1 MQRAFVN
8 GNVLTIDAEFRV
20 ASAVGVDRGR
30 IVAVGSDAEITA
42 RADSSTEIVDLRGQT
57 MMPGIHDGHIHFAMW
72 ALQRPPYSVGLAD
85 AASIA
90 VMVER
95 VAARAAAAAPGAWV
109 RGHGWRAEHFAEFV
123 ASGRMP
129 NRHDLDP
136 VSGEHPVLLNHFSE
150 HGALVNSR
158 ALALAGI
165 DATTPDPPGGEI
177 VRDGRGEPTGY
188 LVESAAQLV
197 ADIVPPLTDAE
208 QDQAL
213 LDGADALRRL
223 GYTSI
228 TDPMVGAELIRRYV
242 GLGDR
247 LGLRVGLL
255 AHWTGLGLPNSV
267 AELRTALS
275 YSGPNSGFG
284 DERLFIAGAKLFA
297 DGIPPLGTA
306 WTSKPYGGGCCGM
319 LLTEGDTEQAR
330 YDELLAM
337 IDTLH
342 RARFNVQIHVT
353 GDRACDAAVDGII
366 AAMDADPWPQA
377 RHALIHGNL
386 LSPETARRMA
396 PYGINVN
403 VNSLIKWT
411 VADALPAVYGD
422 ARAGYS
428 MPMRTLIDA
437 GLHVADTSDAP
448 VVEPDWRQGVECLV
462 LRESRGTKTV
472 SGPQERIT
480 RAEALRAW
488 TYEAAWQEGTETIKG
503 SIEVGKLADFVVL
516 GADPLTVDD
525 HDLHLLPVTATV
537 IGGETVAQG

>member
-8 GNVLTIDAEFRV
+8 GHVLTMDPTAPLAEAV
-20 ASAVGVDRGR
+20 AVERGKV
-30 IVAVGSDAEITA
+30 VAVGTTAEIA
-42 RADSSTEIVDLRGQT
+42 AVAGPGADVVDLHGQT
-57 MMPGIHDGHIHFAMW
+57 LMPGIHDGHVHFAMW

-85 AASIA
+85 ATSIA
-90 VMVER
+90 AVVER
-95 VAARAAAAAPGAWV
+95 VAARTVVAPAGSWV
-109 RGHGWRAEHFAEFV
+109 RGHGWRAENFAEFT

-129 NRHDLDP
+129 TRHDLDA
-136 VSGEHPVLLNHFSE
+136 VSPDHPVILNHFSE

-158 ALALAGI
+158 ALALAGV
-165 DATTPDPPGGEI
+165 DATTPDPAGGEI
-177 VRDGRGEPTGY
+177 VRDAAGDPTGY

-197 ADIVPPLTDAE
+197 TDIVPALSDAE

-213 LDGADALRRL
+213 LDGAGALRRL
-223 GYTSI
+223 GYTSV
-228 TDPMVGAELIRRYV
+228 TDPMVGADLVRRYV

-247 LGLRVGLL
+247 LGLRVGMLL
-255 AHWTGLGLPNSV
+255 HWTGLGLPNSV
-267 AELRTALS
+267 RELRTALS
-275 YSGPNSGFG
+275 YSGANTGFG
-284 DERLFIAGAKLFA
+284 DDRLFVAGAKLFA

-306 WTSKPYGGGCCGM
+306 WTSKPYGGGCCGR
-319 LLTEGDTEQAR
+319 LLTEGDTDEER

-342 RARFNVQIHVT
+342 RARFSVQIHVT
-353 GDRACDAAVDGII
+353 GDRACDAAVDGLV
-366 AAMDADPWPQA
+366 AALEADPWPEA

-396 PYGINVN
+396 PYGICVN

-411 VADALPAVYGD
+411 VADVLPAVYGD
-422 ARAGYS
+422 ERAGYS

-462 LRESRGTKTV
+462 LRESRSGTV
-472 SGPQERIT
+472 SGPEERIT

-488 TYEAAWQEGTETIKG
+488 TYEAAYQEGTEDSKG
-503 SIEVGKLADFVVL
+503 TVAVGKVADFVVV
-516 GADPLTVDD
+516 GADPLTIDAREL
-525 HDLHLLPVTATV
+525 HDLPVTATV
-537 IGGETVAQG
+537 LAGETVFEA